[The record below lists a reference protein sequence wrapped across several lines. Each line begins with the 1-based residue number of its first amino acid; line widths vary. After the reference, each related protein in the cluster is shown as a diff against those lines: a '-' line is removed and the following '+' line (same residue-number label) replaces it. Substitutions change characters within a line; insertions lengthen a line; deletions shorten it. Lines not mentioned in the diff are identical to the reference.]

1 MTTEAQKRA
10 STKYRKKHMEY
21 YNMKSKE
28 SAKKMRQE
36 RAMYKERCEE
46 ALTYIAKLRNDL
58 EFDKNQ
64 FYMVESEVDHL
75 EEILGGERRGTK

>member
-36 RAMYKERCEE
+36 RIMYKHRCEE
-46 ALTYIAKLRNDL
+46 GLAYIAKLKSDL
-58 EFDKNQ
+58 HFDKDE
-64 FYMVESEVDHL
+64 FYMVESEVKHL
-75 EEILGGERRGTK
+75 ENILGGEKHGTK